1 VTPTESNHVM
11 PAMDIPLHDPDR
23 TAAIRRGT
31 FADGRR
37 GATGRAHPLSPAQH
51 ALWLAQQE
59 DPTTSAYNLLFA
71 ARVRSAVDA
80 DRLECCLQK
89 LVERHPALRT
99 TFHDEGGRPVQRI
112 HSVQEIRLTCVDARL
127 WSDDQLAQI
136 VRLTSRQAADLTDS
150 VFRATLFSR
159 AEEDH
164 VLLLMAHEI
173 AVDAWGLGLLL
184 RELRDLYAGERL
196 PPAPADTPLDYAADL
211 AARID
216 GPEGKEMEEFWTA
229 RLAGARGALPLPYDR
244 PASTVPHRVGSSI
257 AFDLEPDRT
266 ARIRRIAREAETT
279 PYVVLL
285 TAFQVLLS
293 LYSAEEDIL
302 VGSPFSGRMRRRWQN
317 VVGNF
322 VNTVVM
328 RARVGAT
335 DSFVELLA
343 RGQESVSEAM
353 RNREYPFAR
362 LCELVHEGRPRELAA
377 ACRIGFAWQGLPR
390 MDALAGYLKLEGA
403 PAPPSDFGGMALE
416 PFPLPQQEGQTD
428 LTLEMGGEVGN
439 SLFGSLKYDSTR
451 FEEATAR
458 RLVRHYRILL
468 DRLLE
473 EPGAP
478 ARSISLLDD
487 AENEVVRAEWSA
499 SDREIR
505 YPGGVHRLIEAQAA
519 RTPDATAVRR
529 GDVRLTYEQ
538 LDRRANRLARVLRAE
553 GVDPRSRVAVA
564 LDRSPDSLVALLA
577 VLKAGAACVPIDP
590 AEAAP
595 AAADRLERAKVA
607 AILGVAAGDDGSGG
621 GAIRLRLDLPRLQDR
636 MSRISA
642 EPLGVAAD
650 PDAAAFV
657 LLPRGRS
664 DDDTPAT
671 VTHRATTNLLTS
683 LGEELELQRTDRL
696 LAVCPMPTADAL
708 LELLLPLGAGA
719 EVVLA
724 GEEEAVDPEW
734 VARTLEEERI
744 TVMRGTARCWTELLE
759 SGWAGSDHLLALMDA
774 GGLPAPMVD
783 RLRRR
788 VRRLWAVYGYPE
800 TGLCAAANRVDRL
813 DRRGAALRPLPN
825 SRLYVLDGSLRPVPL
840 GMPGDLYVG
849 GVPVTMEL
857 PGGGE
862 SPDPRLLADPFDP
875 RGRGRLFRTG
885 DRARRRGDGRVELL
899 ARSRPMSDAPR

>member
-1 VTPTESNHVM
+1 
-11 PAMDIPLHDPDR
+11 
-23 TAAIRRGT
+23 
-31 FADGRR
+31 
-37 GATGRAHPLSPAQH
+37 
-51 ALWLAQQE
+51 
-59 DPTTSAYNLLFA
+59 
-71 ARVRSAVDA
+71 
-80 DRLECCLQK
+80 
-89 LVERHPALRT
+89 
-99 TFHDEGGRPVQRI
+99 
-112 HSVQEIRLTCVDARL
+112 
-127 WSDDQLAQI
+127 
-136 VRLTSRQAADLTDS
+136 
-150 VFRATLFSR
+150 
-159 AEEDH
+159 
-164 VLLLMAHEI
+164 
-173 AVDAWGLGLLL
+173 
-184 RELRDLYAGERL
+184 
-196 PPAPADTPLDYAADL
+196 
-211 AARID
+211 
-216 GPEGKEMEEFWTA
+216 
-229 RLAGARGALPLPYDR
+229 
-244 PASTVPHRVGSSI
+244 
-257 AFDLEPDRT
+257 
-266 ARIRRIAREAETT
+266 T

-328 RARVGAT
+328 RARVGAA
-335 DSFVELLA
+335 DSFHELLA
-343 RGQESVSEAM
+343 RGHESVSEAM

-362 LCELVHEGRPRELAA
+362 LCELVHAGRPRELAA
-377 ACRIGFAWQGLPR
+377 ACRVGFAWQGLPR

-458 RLVRHYRILL
+458 RFVRHYRILL
-468 DRLLE
+468 DRLLD

-487 AENEVVRAEWSA
+487 AESAAVRAEWSA

-505 YPGGVHRLIEAQAA
+505 FPGGVHRVIEEQAA
-519 RTPDATAVRR
+519 RTPAAVAVRR
-529 GDVRLTYEQ
+529 GKERLTYEEM
-538 LDRRANRLARVLRAE
+538 DRRANRLARVLRAE

-577 VLKAGAACVPIDP
+577 VLKVGAACVPVDL
-590 AEAAP
+590 ADAAP
-595 AAADRLERAKVA
+595 GAAARLEKAKVA
-607 AILGVAAGDDGSGG
+607 AILGVVPGAGDGGAG
-621 GAIRLRLDLPRLQDR
+621 GAIPLRLELPRLRDR
-636 MSRISA
+636 LSRISA
-642 EPLGVAAD
+642 EPLGVAVD

-657 LLPRGRS
+657 FLPRDPSGQGAA
-664 DDDTPAT
+664 AT
-671 VTHRATTNLLTS
+671 VTHRAVTNLLAS
-683 LGEELELQRTDRL
+683 LGEALELQRTDRS

-719 EVVLA
+719 EIVLA
-724 GEEEAVDPEW
+724 GEEEAVDPVW

-744 TVMRGTARCWTELLE
+744 TVMRGTARCWTDLLE

-774 GGLPAPMVD
+774 GGLPAQTVD

-813 DRRGAALRPLPN
+813 DRRAATLLPLPN
-825 SRLYVLDGSLRPVPL
+825 TRLYVLDASLRPVPV
-840 GMPGDLYVG
+840 GMPGDLHVG
-849 GVPVTMEL
+849 GASVAMEL

-862 SPDPRLLADPFDP
+862 EPHPRVLPDPFDP

-885 DRARRRGDGRVELL
+885 DRARRRGEGRVELL
-899 ARSRPMSDAPR
+899 ARSDPDSDDQRWSAGVPPTR